1 MNVRYEKF
9 DVGLYIN
16 LITKNMTS
24 IEWYYLWILRCEKV
38 LVLLVFCGIDEL

>member
-9 DVGLYIN
+9 DVGLYVN

-24 IEWYYLWILRCEKV
+24 IEWYYLWILIVVYVLDEI
-38 LVLLVFCGIDEL
+38 LVLEGNF

>member
-16 LITKNMTS
+16 LITKKYDFDRVVLFVDFALRES
-24 IEWYYLWILRCEKV
+24 IGLTGVLW
-38 LVLLVFCGIDEL
+38 D